1 MVEHDDKKE
10 EDHKCKCPVNEW
22 ARHALYIGGMVA
34 LHAGMGASA
43 TVANKHEK
51 CPASEWGRHLL
62 YVGGAVVLAVKGHA
76 CCNAIA
82 NGDAKCDAGE
92 TECEKNESKCP
103 VNEWWKRAVYIG
115 VLTGAVALINSRK
128 SK

>member
-1 MVEHDDKKE
+1 
-10 EDHKCKCPVNEW
+10 
-22 ARHALYIGGMVA
+22 
-34 LHAGMGASA
+34 MGASA

-51 CPASEWGRHLL
+51 CPVSEWGRHLL

-92 TECEKNESKCP
+92 TECKKNESKCP
-103 VNEWWKRAVYIG
+103 VNEWWKHAVYIG